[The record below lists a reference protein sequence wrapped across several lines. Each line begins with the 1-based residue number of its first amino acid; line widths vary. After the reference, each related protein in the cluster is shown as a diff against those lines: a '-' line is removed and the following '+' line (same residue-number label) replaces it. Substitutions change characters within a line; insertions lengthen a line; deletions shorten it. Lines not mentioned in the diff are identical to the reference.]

1 MPSAWED
8 VIANKLPNGDNRR
21 RCGDAAN
28 EVIVTSQDQAQ
39 QRVEDTRD

>member
-1 MPSAWED
+1 MPPAWED
-8 VIANKLPNGDNRR
+8 VFANKLPNGDHRR
-21 RCGDAAN
+21 GYGDAAN